1 MTLKCVII
9 DDEPLAV
16 QLLRSYAEKIPS
28 LELVGVFSSA
38 IEASKTIRSN
48 RIDLAFLDI
57 QMPELS
63 GLEFAKLLPKETK
76 IIFTTAFNQYA
87 IEGYKV
93 DAIDYLLKPISFEDF
108 TQTINKVISKFQE
121 EKSLPLEHSDRFIY
135 IKSDYKLLQLRYDDI
150 LYVEGEKD
158 YVKFYLEGQTKPI
171 TSLMNLKKVEE
182 RLPSPEF
189 MRIHRSYIVHMSKVK
204 TVDRYRFV
212 FGDKFIPVSSSYK
225 DEVDAF
231 LNGHLL
237 S

>member
-1 MTLKCVII
+1 M
-9 DDEPLAV
+9 
-16 QLLRSYAEKIPS
+16 
-28 LELVGVFSSA
+28 
-38 IEASKTIRSN
+38 
-48 RIDLAFLDI
+48 
-57 QMPELS
+57 
-63 GLEFAKLLPKETK
+63 
-76 IIFTTAFNQYA
+76 
-87 IEGYKV
+87 
-93 DAIDYLLKPISFEDF
+93 
-108 TQTINKVISKFQE
+108 
-121 EKSLPLEHSDRFIY
+121 
-135 IKSDYKLLQLRYDDI
+135 
-150 LYVEGEKD
+150 
-158 YVKFYLEGQTKPI
+158 EGQTKPI